1 MVDDLVEALKADTTL
16 ANVTIEEANSN
27 NDVRKLAQ
35 LSDLLRGSE
44 GNEWTQT
51 SSGKDGL
58 ESSGDFAF
66 NSVRH
71 GSSQL
76 NVRVLADNVLLIL
89 VQQVIEDLSVEESD
103 AFKVVT

>member
-1 MVDDLVEALKADTTL
+1 MVDNLVEALEADTTL
-16 ANVTIEEANSN
+16 ADITIEESN
-27 NDVRKLAQ
+27 TNDDVRKLAQ
-35 LSDLLRGSE
+35 LGYLLGGSE
-44 GNEWTQT
+44 GDEWTQT
-51 SSGKDGL
+51 GSGENRLKSS
-58 ESSGDFAF
+58 SDFAF

-89 VQQVIEDLSVEESD
+89 VQQVIEDLPVEESD

>member
-16 ANVTIEEANSN
+16 ADVTIEEANTN
-27 NDVRKLAQ
+27 DDVRKLAQ
-35 LSDLLRGSE
+35 LSNFLGGRKS
-44 GNEWTQT
+44 NEWTQT

-76 NVRVLADNVLLIL
+76 DVRVLADNVLLIL
-89 VQQVIEDLSVEESD
+89 VQQVIEDLPIEESD
-103 AFKVVT
+103 TFEVVT